1 MRVILFG
8 LGTIGAAV
16 QRTLEAHEHEV
27 VTVSRERGQLRAD
40 LTNAGSLRAVFERV
54 GTFHGVACAAG
65 DVFPGP
71 IEQATDEQWAKSFAS
86 KAMGQ
91 INVVRAGLPFLADK
105 GSFTLV
111 SGILADE
118 PIAGGLIG
126 ATINGT
132 IEGFVRAAAFEL
144 PRGIRINCSAPRS
157 WPSRLRT
164 TLSFLAFRR
173 SPRRKSQWRTC
184 EPSPPPSTVA
194 SSSSTRL
201 PEGARRNITRSPGA

>member
-1 MRVILFG
+1 MKVILFG

-16 QRTLEAHEHEV
+16 KRTLEAHDHEV

-54 GTFHGVACAAG
+54 GTFHAVACAAG

-71 IEQATDEQWAKSFAS
+71 IEHATDEQWEKSFAS

-91 INVVRAGLPFLADK
+91 INVVRAALPLLADK
-105 GSFTLV
+105 GSFTLI
-111 SGILADE
+111 SGILTDE
-118 PIAGGLIG
+118 PIAGGVIG

-144 PRGIRINCSAPRS
+144 PRGIRINCISPTVLAESAAYHPFFPGFPPVPAS
-157 WPSRLRT
+157 EVAMAYLR
-164 TLSFLAFRR
+164 AI
-173 SPRRKSQWRTC
+173 
-184 EPSPPPSTVA
+184 ST
-194 SSSSTRL
+194 
-201 PEGARRNITRSPGA
+201 PITGRIIKLHKTS